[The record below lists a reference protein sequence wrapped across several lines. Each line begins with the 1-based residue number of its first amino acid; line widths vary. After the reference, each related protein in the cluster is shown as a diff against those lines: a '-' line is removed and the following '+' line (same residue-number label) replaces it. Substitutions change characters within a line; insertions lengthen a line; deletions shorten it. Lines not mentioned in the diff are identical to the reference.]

1 MVILVLQMKESYN
14 LYEKIIILSLLI
26 FVRIALYSQEAKKTF
41 TINGNIE
48 GDYNGMIYL
57 RSSALKNINDS
68 CLVVDNKFKF
78 IGKLEASAKVSL
90 TLKPTSTVAF
100 FYLENSSIDLTIATS
115 VFKNGTED
123 INDIEIKKVSGS
135 KTNDLMTLIDEYQK
149 KIEKSELSIEEKNN
163 KIYKKYFETVIENP
177 EYPVL
182 DLLLKKPKKDQF
194 LSADQISDLMLFA
207 PIKKKVEIE
216 KVKDTLKINNK
227 TVLSNKL
234 KIGKKMEN
242 FSLPNQLGNSVSI
255 EDYKGKVVL
264 INFWAS
270 WYKPTRKNNAE
281 LIEIYSKYKN
291 KDFEIVSISIDTF
304 ADNWIKAIEKGGLTW
319 INLIEIGGWHG
330 KVTNQFEIKGIPLNI
345 LLDKEGKIIAVNS
358 TSELLIKKLD
368 FLLNI
373 DSNN

>member
-1 MVILVLQMKESYN
+1 
-14 LYEKIIILSLLI
+14 
-26 FVRIALYSQEAKKTF
+26 
-41 TINGNIE
+41 
-48 GDYNGMIYL
+48 
-57 RSSALKNINDS
+57 
-68 CLVVDNKFKF
+68 
-78 IGKLEASAKVSL
+78 
-90 TLKPTSTVAF
+90 
-100 FYLENSSIDLTIATS
+100 
-115 VFKNGTED
+115 
-123 INDIEIKKVSGS
+123 
-135 KTNDLMTLIDEYQK
+135 
-149 KIEKSELSIEEKNN
+149 
-163 KIYKKYFETVIENP
+163 
-177 EYPVL
+177 
-182 DLLLKKPKKDQF
+182 
-194 LSADQISDLMLFA
+194 
-207 PIKKKVEIE
+207 
-216 KVKDTLKINNK
+216 
-227 TVLSNKL
+227 
-234 KIGKKMEN
+234 MEN

>member
-57 RSSALKNINDS
+57 RSSALENINDS

-100 FYLENSSIDLTIATS
+100 FYLENNSIDLTIATS

-135 KTNDLMTLIDEYQK
+135 KTNDLMTSIDEYQK
-149 KIEKSELSIEEKNN
+149 KIEKSDLSKEEKNN

-177 EYPVL
+177 EYSVL
-182 DLLLKKPKKDQF
+182 DLVLKKPKKNQF

-227 TVLSNKL
+227 TVLSKKL

-304 ADNWIKAIEKGGLTW
+304 ADNWIEAIEKDGLTW

>member
-48 GDYNGMIYL
+48 GDYNAMIYL
-57 RSSALKNINDS
+57 RSSALENINDS

-78 IGKLEASAKVSL
+78 IGKLEASTKVSL
-90 TLKPTSTVAF
+90 TLVPTSAVAF
-100 FYLENSSIDLTIATS
+100 FYLENNSIDLTIATS

-135 KTNDLMTLIDEYQK
+135 KTNDLMTSIDEYQK
-149 KIEKSELSIEEKNN
+149 KIEKSEFSIEEKNN

-182 DLLLKKPKKDQF
+182 DLVLKKPKKNQF
-194 LSADQISDLMLFA
+194 LSADQISYLMLFA

-227 TVLSNKL
+227 TVLSKKL

-304 ADNWIKAIEKGGLTW
+304 ADNWIKAIEKDGLTW